1 MEVKGKVIESDGL
14 DTILQGVEEV
24 ARAVCST
31 YGPNGRNVILED
43 ADGKP
48 HITKDGVTVA
58 NSISF
63 TDKKMD
69 LGASLVKDAAMKTL
83 KEVGDGTTTTVI
95 LTNAAS
101 TKGMKAIRKKG
112 LNPFKLRDYLEKYQL
127 EVLKYLR
134 SISTPVEPSDTE
146 TLKRVALNSANGDEE
161 IASKVTDLFSQIG
174 KDGVVFVNN
183 SDILGIHT
191 QVIKGISINRGY
203 ATPQFCMAGESSITL
218 EDCIILIARK
228 IVRDYKDLIP
238 YLQQAHTQDKPILLI
253 VPEIDNTIIDLF
265 LTNIYEGVV
274 KGCIIQAPYS
284 HERQDDFL
292 IDLGVASGAV
302 KEDKD
307 LNSQYLLGSA
317 EKIIISRYDTEFR
330 GLKPNEQI
338 YERHLAFLEDMVQTQ
353 KNRFIAD
360 KISERL
366 AMFSG
371 SIGYIHVGASSETE
385 TKEIKDKLDDVIHAV
400 KAALKEGTVPAG
412 GVALANAAH
421 MLEFQNSM
429 EGNNIPQGFENEEE
443 AEAYHIMVELCKVP
457 KQILGDLYTTT
468 KDPTKVVYI
477 ALKNALSVAGLLFTS
492 QYVITDEE

>member
-14 DTILQGVEEV
+14 YAILRGVEEV
-24 ARAVCST
+24 AKAVSST

-43 ADGKP
+43 SDGKP

-58 NSISF
+58 NSICF
-63 TDKKMD
+63 TDKKKD

-95 LTNAAS
+95 LTNSAS
-101 TKGMKAIRKKG
+101 ALGMKAINEKN
-112 LNPFKLRDYLEKYQL
+112 LNPFKLRDYLEKYYL
-127 EVLKYLR
+127 EVQKYLR
-134 SISTPVEPSDTE
+134 SISTPVEPSDIE

-161 IASKVTDLFSQIG
+161 IASKVTNLFSQIG

-203 ATPQFCMAGESSITL
+203 ATPQFCMTGESSITL

-228 IVRDYKDLIP
+228 VVRDYKDLIP
-238 YLQQAHTQDKPILLI
+238 YLQQANEQNKPILLI
-253 VPEIDNTIIDLF
+253 VPEIDNTITDLF
-265 LTNIYEGVV
+265 LTNIYEGVI

-292 IDLGVASGAV
+292 VDLGVASGAV

-330 GLKPNEQI
+330 GLKPNEKI

-353 KNRFIAD
+353 KNRLIAD

-371 SIGYIHVGASSETE
+371 SIGYIHVGASSEAE
-385 TKEIKDKLDDVIHAV
+385 AKEIKDKLDDVIHAV

-412 GVALANAAH
+412 GTALANTAH
-421 MLEFQNSM
+421 MLEFKNRLDLNS
-429 EGNNIPQGFENEEE
+429 IPQVFESAEET
-443 AEAYHIMVELCKVP
+443 AAYHIIVSLCKIP
-457 KQILGDLYTTT
+457 KQMLGEIHTTT
-468 KDPTKVVYI
+468 KDPTKVVYT

-492 QYVITDEE
+492 QYVITDDE